1 MLFLNIIKLLLGLFI
16 MNEVKAQNFYDSD
29 PHISELTPKSFDKAI
44 HNTNYTSLVEFYAP
58 WCGHCKALYI
68 TPNEGPFSRRS
79 EYIAYLKTGKK
90 PIKKNHSSS
99 GNKHDE
105 L

>member
-44 HNTNYTSLVEFYAP
+44 HNTNYTSLVEFYAR
-58 WCGHCKALYI
+58 GAAI
-68 TPNEGPFSRRS
+68 VRS
-79 EYIAYLKTGKK
+79 SLVRSARQQK
-90 PIKKNHSSS
+90 
-99 GNKHDE
+99 DWMV
-105 L
+105 